1 MPKDDTHKP
10 LPNDSLSSSL
20 TCYFKNPYIPSY
32 TRMFTIYKY
41 LSECLSRSAAN
52 CNHEIFTWT
61 ASFSPELTA
70 RSATHV
76 TWVCC
81 CCCCC
86 CNSTCITMRPCQ

>member
-1 MPKDDTHKP
+1 M
-10 LPNDSLSSSL
+10 
-20 TCYFKNPYIPSY
+20 
-32 TRMFTIYKY
+32 TRYRHHSPVILKIRTFHPTRVC
-41 LSECLSRSAAN
+41 LLFRPECLSRSAAN